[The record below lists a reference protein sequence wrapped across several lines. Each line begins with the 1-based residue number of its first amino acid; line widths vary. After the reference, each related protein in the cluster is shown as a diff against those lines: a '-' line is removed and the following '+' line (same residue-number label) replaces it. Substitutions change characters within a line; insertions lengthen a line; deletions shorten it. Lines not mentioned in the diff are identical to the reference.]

1 MNTKRYVKA
10 LFVLI
15 FCLTTFGLAF
25 GGGDSEAA
33 SAGGSTITLPLSGDP
48 GIIDP
53 VANWL
58 YDVQGNM
65 FVPLVDY
72 DYVDGK
78 VIPAGA
84 TDWKGSSDGKTW
96 TFDIRMGWE
105 WSNGEPVTAKD
116 YEYAFQSIV
125 NPETAAP
132 MAWRIFIIE
141 NASAINAGDMAVDT
155 LGVKAISEYTLEITL
170 NQPAAWFLVSLTSI
184 GHAVPKEAREKYGLE
199 WTQPENIVVN
209 GPYKITTWVQD
220 DKIVLTKNPSY
231 YNAAKVDIDEITL
244 LMVPEASTAMAMY
257 ENDELDSV
265 DVPPEDIDRVK
276 ADSVL
281 GDEFYNGPRFVL
293 YWYGFDSSQA
303 PMDNVLV
310 RKAFAAAI
318 DKQTIVDKITRGGQV
333 AAPTM
338 TPPGSFGSVPVAEEI
353 GIPFDPDQARKY
365 LKDAGY
371 PDGEGLP
378 TVTLG
383 YNASE
388 INANVAQAIQK
399 MWKDNLG
406 VAAELK
412 GWEGGGYN
420 DAASAGAFNVWR
432 NGWGMDFP
440 DAHNVLGEIFRS
452 KPVTGDAS
460 HSRLLTIPE
469 FDEIIDAAAVE
480 TDPSKRIAMYKQA
493 EEILVEEYAAAM
505 PIYWYAVNR
514 VTKPRVTRPNVPSF
528 NQNWWLWSVEN

>member
-1 MNTKRYVKA
+1 MNTKRI
-10 LFVLI
+10 FQTFSVLI
-15 FCLTTFGLAF
+15 LGLALVGFAF
-25 GGGDSEAA
+25 GNAQSEGAA
-33 SAGGSTITLPLSGDP
+33 EPATITLPLDGDP

-72 DYVDGK
+72 DYVNGK

-84 TDWKGSSDGKTW
+84 TSWDVSPDGKTW

-105 WSNGEPVTAKD
+105 WSNGDPVTAKD

-125 NPETAAP
+125 NPETIAP

-141 NASAINAGDMAVDT
+141 NAAAINAGDMAVDT
-155 LGVKAISEYTLEITL
+155 LGVKAISDWILEIKITE
-170 NQPAAWFLVSLTSI
+170 PAAWFLSSLTSI
-184 GHAVPKEAREKYGLE
+184 GHAVPKETREKYGLE

-209 GPYKITTWVQD
+209 GPYILTEWEQD
-220 DKIVLTKNPSY
+220 DRLVLEKNPSY
-231 YNAAKVDIDEITL
+231 YNAPKVEIEKINL
-244 LMVPEASTAMAMY
+244 LIVPEASTSMAMY
-257 ENDELDSV
+257 ENGELDSV
-265 DVPPEDIDRVK
+265 DVPPEDLDRVK
-276 ADSVL
+276 GDSVL
-281 GDEFYNGPRFVL
+281 SKEFYNGPRFVL
-293 YWYGFDSSQA
+293 YWYAFDTSRP
-303 PMDNVLV
+303 PMDNLLV

-318 DKQTIVDKITRGGQV
+318 DKQTIVEKITRGGQV

-338 TPPGSFGSVPVAEEI
+338 TPPGSVGSVPLSVEI
-353 GIPFDPDQARKY
+353 GIPFDADQAKAY
-365 LKDAGY
+365 LAEAGY
-371 PDGEGLP
+371 PGGEGLP
-378 TVTLG
+378 TVVLG
-383 YNASE
+383 YGANE
-388 INANVAQAIQK
+388 INTNVAQAIQK

-452 KPVTGDAS
+452 KPITGDAS

-469 FDEIIDAAAVE
+469 FDEIIDEAAVE
-480 TDPSKRIAMYKQA
+480 TDPAKRNAMYERA
-493 EEILVEEYAAAM
+493 EKILVEEYAASM

-514 VTKPRVTRPNVPSF
+514 VTKPRISRPNVPSF
-528 NQNWWLWSVEN
+528 NQNWWLWSIED